1 MKKRLMAFLLLLTFI
16 FTGSIGLMPETSVN
30 AAESNKVYY
39 AETDEDEIIA
49 FQRALANHEEKF
61 TIRYLASKED
71 DFSYFGTDAI
81 DASEFD
87 RPYWRDKL
95 SVNSSYGLTNW
106 ENTEYTESYITAK
119 GQKWL
124 NIDYKYNYLDS
135 YEEYKELNK
144 EIRKLIIDS
153 GVATKSDY
161 EKAAWAYNWICTN
174 IVYDYTGST
183 ITAYETFK
191 SKKAICEGYSRLFEL
206 FAGELGLNTRYVRGL
221 ADNGSWGAH
230 AWNIVE
236 FDGKWYQLDTTWGAT
251 HGSKYFLKGSTAF
264 NKDHNLSYTT
274 SDSQINS
281 KISTTDFT
289 TSNQNSGVPARLYNI
304 NLDPVYVER
313 LNINEEYDWLVSNN
327 TDIKLQFSNSN
338 PDVVSLSD
346 DGKVK
351 ALKAGKT
358 TLTAV
363 NKELG
368 IKQSIDI
375 TVSKEKAS
383 EGNTSE
389 FTTIKS
395 ANDVSIV
402 YGKTAQIKLTLKDKD
417 SKLQNV
423 KYTSKDKSIATVDK
437 NGKVTGVKAGTTSIS
452 ITCDNGSKITLK
464 VTVKPLV
471 KTKTTTVKVNKK
483 VSLRD
488 AIIISKNGY
497 KDLKFAV
504 ETKSTI
510 SINGTTSSSKDII
523 SVSSDGYVTGKKKGT
538 ATVEIYNKSTNKLL
552 GTVKVTV
559 K

>member
-1 MKKRLMAFLLLLTFI
+1 MNKKLGTLLMVCALLCSMIVSTP
-16 FTGSIGLMPETSVN
+16 TMSVK
-30 AAESNKVYY
+30 AAENKDSKVYY

-49 FQRALANHEEKF
+49 FQRALAKHEENF
-61 TIRYLASKED
+61 TIRYLASKEG

-153 GVATKSDY
+153 GVAIKSDY
-161 EKAAWAYNWICTN
+161 EKTKWAYDWICNN
-174 IVYDYTGST
+174 ISYDYTGST

-191 SKKAICEGYSRLFEL
+191 NKKAICEGYSRLFEL
-206 FAGELGLNTRYVRGL
+206 FAGELGLNTRYLRGL

-230 AWNIVE
+230 AWNMVE

-264 NKDHNLSYTT
+264 DIDHSISYTA
-274 SDSQINS
+274 SDSQLNS
-281 KISTTDFT
+281 KISTTDFIS
-289 TSNQNSGVPARLYNI
+289 SNQNSGVPARLYNI
-304 NLDPVYVER
+304 NLDPVYIER

-338 PDVVSLSD
+338 PEVVSLSA

-351 ALKAGKT
+351 ALKTGKA

-375 TVSKEKAS
+375 TVSKEKAT
-383 EGNTSE
+383 EGISE

-395 ANDVSIV
+395 ANNISIV
-402 YGKTAQIKLTLKDKD
+402 YGKTAQIKLTLKDTKG
-417 SKLQNV
+417 KLQNV

-437 NGKVTGVKAGTTSIS
+437 NGKVTGVKAGSTTIS
-452 ITCDNGSKITLK
+452 ITCDNGSKITIK

-471 KTKTTTVKVNKK
+471 KTKTATVKVNNK

-488 AIIISKNGY
+488 AIVISKNGY

-510 SINGTTSSSKDII
+510 SINGTTSNSKSII
-523 SVSSDGYVTGKKKGT
+523 TVTSDGYVTGKKKGT